1 MTLDKFEQ
9 DFNSSTSYEARREL
23 LDQLMASDIDFS
35 ISENKESLKEYMEQA
50 KDFKDELKREK
61 DSLINQDIDD
71 GKFQL
76 YTCIKTSDNFTSGKN
91 YYVKIDDLSKLYSDT
106 QIGDLNKDLSDYI
119 KSVKPLV
126 WIVLDDGIGTLKR
139 KELFDFDEFDLNFTK
154 TEL

>member
-9 DFNSSTSYEARREL
+9 DFNSSTSYEAKREL

-35 ISENKESLKEYMEQA
+35 ISENKERFKEYMEQA

-139 KELFDFDEFDLNFTK
+139 KELFDFDEFDSNFTK
-154 TEL
+154 TIL

>member
-1 MTLDKFEQ
+1 
-9 DFNSSTSYEARREL
+9 
-23 LDQLMASDIDFS
+23 
-35 ISENKESLKEYMEQA
+35 MEQA

-91 YYVKIDDLSKLYSDT
+91 YYVKIDDLSKLYFDT
-106 QIGDLNKDLSDYI
+106 QIGDLSQELSDYI

-126 WIVLDDGIGTLKR
+126 WIILDDGIGTLKR
-139 KELFDFDEFDLNFTK
+139 KELFDFDVFDLNFTK
-154 TEL
+154 TIL